1 MSQQPEETQ
10 AWHKRFAAQC
20 NNRAWEL
27 STAQRTPQQ
36 DREMLDAAH
45 GSAWHW
51 AKIGTELNHMRAV
64 MCLAEVHALL
74 GHGQIALAYV
84 QEMRSYFLGRDTD
97 DWELALTH
105 AIYAHAAAVAGKADE
120 HRTAYQA
127 ATVALAAIVDEEDRE
142 IVARTLA
149 QVPAP

>member
-1 MSQQPEETQ
+1 
-10 AWHKRFAAQC
+10 
-20 NNRAWEL
+20 
-27 STAQRTPQQ
+27 
-36 DREMLDAAH
+36 MLDAAH

-64 MCLAEVHALL
+64 MCRAEVHALL
-74 GHGQIALAYV
+74 GHWQIALAYV

-105 AIYAHAAAVAGKADE
+105 TIYAHAAAVAGKADE

-127 ATVALAAIVDEEDRE
+127 ATVALASIADEEDRA